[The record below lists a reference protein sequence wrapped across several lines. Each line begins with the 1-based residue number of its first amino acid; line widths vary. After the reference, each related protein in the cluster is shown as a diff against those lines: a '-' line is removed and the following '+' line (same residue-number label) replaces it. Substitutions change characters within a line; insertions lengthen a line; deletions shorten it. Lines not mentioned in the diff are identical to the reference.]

1 LEIINIYSFDDFEF
15 PNVLTPNN
23 DNSNDVFDLEG
34 YFKTCNAYEM
44 MYFDRWGNMVYSHK
58 ENETPFAGNSLD
70 GSELMQ
76 GVYFYKLTYED
87 GMKQGFI
94 HLIR

>member
-1 LEIINIYSFDDFEF
+1 
-15 PNVLTPNN
+15 
-23 DNSNDVFDLEG
+23 
-34 YFKTCNAYEM
+34 M